1 MLKPLAH
8 RRSLGF
14 SIVELMIGITVMAI
28 LLSVAVPSFQ
38 TMMQNTQV
46 RNAAEAISNG
56 LQRARAEAV
65 ARNTNVIFTLGV
77 NTAWTISIESTAA
90 VIESR
95 SANEGSA
102 NVTVTFVPVDAS
114 AVTFNN
120 LGGVVA
126 TNADGSAPFTQFNFT
141 ATGASKDLRVT
152 IGAGGNAKM
161 CDPELDYAHNS
172 RGC

>member
-1 MLKPLAH
+1 MLKPLAN
-8 RRSLGF
+8 RSSLGF
-14 SIVELMIGITVMAI
+14 SLVELMIGITIMAI
-28 LLSVAVPSFQ
+28 LLSVAAPSFR
-38 TMMQNTQV
+38 TMIQNTQV
-46 RNAAEAISNG
+46 RNAAESIANG

-65 ARNTNVIFTLGV
+65 ARNTNVIFVLGV
-77 NTAWTISIESTAA
+77 NTAWTISVVNPAL

-102 NVTVTFVPVDAS
+102 NVTVTFVPVGAGG
-114 AVTFNN
+114 VTFNN

-126 TNADGSAPFTQFNFT
+126 NADGSTSFTQFNFT
-141 ATGASKDLRVT
+141 AVGASKNLRVT

-161 CDPELDYAHNS
+161 CDRSLYYSTNS

>member
-1 MLKPLAH
+1 MLKPLAN
-8 RRSLGF
+8 RSSLGF
-14 SIVELMIGITVMAI
+14 SLIELMIGITIMAI
-28 LLSVAVPSFQ
+28 LLSVAAPSFQ

-46 RNAAEAISNG
+46 RNAAESIANG

-65 ARNTNVIFTLGV
+65 ARNTNVVFALGV
-77 NTAWTISIESTAA
+77 NTGWTISVENPTS

-102 NVTVTFVPVDAS
+102 NVTVTFAPVGAG

-126 TNADGSAPFTQFNFT
+126 NADGSTSFTQFDFD
-141 ATGASKDLRVT
+141 AAGASKDLRVK

-161 CDPELDYAHNS
+161 CDRDLDYATNS

>member
-65 ARNTNVIFTLGV
+65 ARNTHVVFTLGV

-102 NVTVTFVPVDAS
+102 NVTVTFAPVGAG

-126 TNADGSAPFTQFNFT
+126 NADGSTSFTQFNFT
-141 ATGASKDLRVT
+141 AAGASKNLRVT

-161 CDPELDYAHNS
+161 CDPSLSYSTNS